1 MTYSIQ
7 MAGLAKQMLKE
18 ITDKRIQEEIAKRI
32 DKLSE
37 EPTLQGKPLRGALA
51 GYRSVRA
58 VGQRYR
64 IVYKIQNEKIVV
76 VVIGVGIRKDGSKD
90 DIYTRLQKLLIRG
103 DDIN

>member
-18 ITDKRIQEEIAKRI
+18 ITDKR
-32 DKLSE
+32 
-37 EPTLQGKPLRGALA
+37 
-51 GYRSVRA
+51 
-58 VGQRYR
+58 
-64 IVYKIQNEKIVV
+64 NEKIVV

-103 DDIN
+103 YDIN